1 MVTKAK
7 EDEREFILECIE
19 VYHSL
24 PALWNV
30 KSKDYSNRMKK
41 NEQYE
46 HLLRKYRERFPD
58 ADKDQLIKKFNSLR
72 TNFRKEL
79 KRIKDTEKKWYW
91 SRRLSRTNVTVF

>member
-1 MVTKAK
+1 MATKAK
-7 EDEREFILECIE
+7 EDERKFILECIE

-30 KSKDYSNRMKK
+30 KSKDYCNRIKK

-46 HLLRKYRERFPD
+46 HLLCKCRERFPD
-58 ADKDQLIKKFNSLR
+58 ADKNQLIKKFNSLR

-79 KRIKDTEKKWYW
+79 KRLKGSEK
-91 SRRLSRTNVTVF
+91 SGTGVDDVVEPML